1 MRGVASIGLKGE
13 TEFLRRYNNRTLN
26 RKKKIKTIKFKGIHL
41 FFVIV
46 LLFFIGFSALKA
58 SQFILSWEKL
68 NVKSFKLVNSSKI
81 EFKNLKKILKN
92 YNGNILMVNFT
103 DLRKE
108 LLKFK
113 IVKDVSLTRVLP
125 STIMIK
131 FLLRE
136 PIFQFKSKGEYNI
149 IDRNGIVLYRKSEKQ
164 NGLITIKDL
173 KKEEFEKIY
182 SYLHELT
189 EIRDL
194 VDYISFVKPYGVKL
208 KLKRINE
215 IFYPGEKDYIKK
227 INYFLR
233 LKKII
238 PLKKNKIKYVDLR
251 FKDRI
256 YFEYDEEVIN

>member
-1 MRGVASIGLKGE
+1 MRGVATIGLKGE

-41 FFVIV
+41 FFIII

-58 SQFILSWEKL
+58 SQFFLSWEKL

-81 EFKNLKKILKN
+81 EFKNLEKILKN

-103 DLRKE
+103 DLRRE

-125 STIMIK
+125 STIVIK
-131 FLLRE
+131 FLLRV
-136 PIFQFKSKGEYNI
+136 PIFQFKSRGEYNI

-173 KKEEFEKIY
+173 KKEEFEKIT
-182 SYLHELT
+182 SYLPELT

-215 IFYPGEKDYIKK
+215 IFYPGEKDYIRK

-233 LKKII
+233 LKRII
-238 PLKKNKIKYVDLR
+238 PLKENNIKYVDLR

-256 YFEYDEEVIN
+256 YFEYDGEVIN

>member
-13 TEFLRRYNNRTLN
+13 TEFLRRYNNKTLN

-41 FFVIV
+41 FFIIV

-81 EFKNLKKILKN
+81 EFKNLEKILKN

-103 DLRKE
+103 DLRRE

-113 IVKDVSLTRVLP
+113 IVKDVSLTRILP
-125 STIMIK
+125 STIVIK

-136 PIFQFKSKGEYNI
+136 PIFQFKSRGEYNI

-182 SYLHELT
+182 SYLSELT
-189 EIRDL
+189 EIRDS

-215 IFYPGEKDYIKK
+215 IFYPGEKDYIRK

-251 FKDRI
+251 FKDRV